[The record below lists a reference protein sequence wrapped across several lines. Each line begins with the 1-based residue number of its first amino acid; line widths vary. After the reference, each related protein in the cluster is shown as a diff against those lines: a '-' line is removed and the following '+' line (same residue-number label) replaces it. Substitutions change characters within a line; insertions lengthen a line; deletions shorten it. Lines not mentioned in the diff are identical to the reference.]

1 METLQYEQIVKYMNL
16 GEKINQLSMVHGRD
30 FLQDG
35 EFSRTKADTI
45 LKNGSIGAILDPK
58 LPTEQNV
65 KVINDIQSY
74 IIEKSPY
81 DLPAIVVAECLHGYM
96 GVNATIFPQSISM
109 ASSWNELLVKEV
121 AEAIALESS
130 SVGINQ
136 GLAPDLD
143 LARELRWGRV
153 EETYGEDPYLCER
166 LGIAYIN
173 GLQGQKL
180 IDDQHIGATIKHFVA
195 HGSPEGGVNLSPV
208 YTGPR
213 QLRELYLPPFKAAI
227 QEAGVISVM
236 NAYSELDGIP
246 IAASKEIMTDL
257 LRDECG
263 FNGYVIADFGS
274 IDMLQHFHKTAENL
288 QMAGV
293 QALEAGIDMEAPF
306 QLCYGSRLKEAVEKN
321 ILKEDVIDKAVIRV
335 LKTKHQLGLNNYKPK
350 NQKWAMETINCR
362 HHQILAQQAA
372 EESII
377 LLENK
382 NDILPL
388 HKNIKSIAIIG
399 PNADRAQ
406 LGDYTIEKATVVTPL
421 EGIKEQVSPYT
432 QVYYSQGC
440 DFYLQE
446 DKIDE
451 AVKIAKKSDVAI
463 IVAGGSSMVNCGIGW
478 EYESLGEK
486 FKESYATCGEGFDR
500 TDLTL
505 PGKQKELIEAVSST
519 GTPIILVLMNGR
531 PYSIPWAKNKVNA
544 LLEVWYPGE
553 KGGTALANILF
564 GKVNPSGKL
573 PLSIPKKTGQLPLY
587 YNHKPSARGFYKEPG
602 SLQKPGRDY
611 VFCDTKPLYPF
622 GYGISYTHYSYSNL
636 NAKVNESKKIIYIE
650 VSVKNDGARAGKE
663 VVQLY
668 VNDLISSVTTPIKK
682 LIGFNKVFINPK
694 EEVKIS
700 FTIPF
705 KRLGLYN
712 KEMKKV
718 TEAGDFEFMV
728 DTLSCSV
735 NIKQNYYYIK

>member
-1 METLQYEQIVKYMNL
+1 METLQYEQIVKSMNL
-16 GEKINQLSMVHGRD
+16 DEKINQLSMVQGRD
-30 FLQDG
+30 FLQNG
-35 EFSRTKADTI
+35 EFSKEKADII
-45 LKNGSIGAILDPK
+45 LKSGSIGAILDPK

-65 KVINDIQSY
+65 KVINAIQSY
-74 IIEKSPY
+74 IIEKSLY
-81 DLPAIVVAECLHGYM
+81 NLPAIVVAECLHGYM
-96 GVNATIFPQSISM
+96 GVNATIFPQSIGM
-109 ASSWNELLVKEV
+109 ASSWNEELVKKV
-121 AEAIALESS
+121 AEVIALESS

-173 GLQGQKL
+173 GLQGKKQ
-180 IDDQHIGATIKHFVA
+180 IDDQHIGATVKHFVA

-227 QEAGVISVM
+227 REAGAMSVM

-274 IDMLQHFHKTAENL
+274 IDMLHHFHKTAENL
-288 QMAGV
+288 QMAGI
-293 QALEAGIDMEAPF
+293 QALEAGIDIEAPF
-306 QLCYGSRLKEAVEKN
+306 QLCYGSKLKEAVEKN
-321 ILKEDVIDKAVIRV
+321 ILKEKVIDKAVLRV
-335 LKTKHQLGLNNYKPK
+335 LKTKYRLGLNNYKPK
-350 NQKWAMETINCR
+350 DIKTAIDTINCK
-362 HHQILAQQAA
+362 HHQILSQQAA
-372 EESII
+372 EESIV
-377 LLENK
+377 LLEN
-382 NDILPL
+382 NDNILPL
-388 HKNIKSIAIIG
+388 SKNIRSIAVIG
-399 PNADRAQ
+399 PNADSAQ

-421 EGIKEQVSPYT
+421 EGIKKQVAPYT
-432 QVYYSQGC
+432 EVYYSQGC
-440 DFYLQE
+440 DLYLHE

-451 AVKIAKKSDVAI
+451 AVIIAEKAEVAI

-500 TDLTL
+500 TELTL
-505 PGKQKELIEAVSST
+505 PGKQKELIEAVSNT
-519 GTPIILVLMNGR
+519 GTPIVLVLMNGR

-587 YNHKPSARGFYKEPG
+587 YNHKPSARGFYKDPG

-611 VFCDTKPLYPF
+611 VFCDTEPLYPF
-622 GYGISYTHYSYSNL
+622 GYGKSYTHFAYSNL
-636 NAKVNESKKIIYIE
+636 NAKINEHKKEINIE
-650 VSVKNDGARAGKE
+650 VLVKNMGHRTGQE

-682 LIGFNKVFINPK
+682 LIGFKKILINPK
-694 EEVKIS
+694 EETKVS

-705 KRLGLYN
+705 ERLSLYN
-712 KEMKKV
+712 RDMEQV
-718 TEAGDFEFMV
+718 TEAGDFELMV
-728 DTLSCSV
+728 DTLNCSI
-735 NIKQNYYYIK
+735 NIKNTYYIK